1 MVFIRSTCYGF
12 ILALGTAM
20 LLKDLLAGTIRTM
33 RAIRGQ
39 GYDYLAD
46 TTTKTK
52 ISALENGESTEATI
66 SRIKAE
72 LEEIQAA
79 GGFDLVAIQ

>member
-1 MVFIRSTCYGF
+1 
-12 ILALGTAM
+12 M